1 MAIAGGATTAYRC
14 QVNDGQ
20 LTVTQTTMLRSLC
33 ASTSAALALLASG
46 ERVTVAGSDMAELRR
61 MLDEQGVRV

>member
-1 MAIAGGATTAYRC
+1 M
-14 QVNDGQ
+14 
-20 LTVTQTTMLRSLC
+20 TQTTMLRSLC
-33 ASTSAALALLASG
+33 TSTSAALALLASG